1 MWEFTIENRAEGVA
15 LERAMSNFLDQLQNL
30 DRGWFG
36 FHAMFNYISEERLPH
51 LKLPTL
57 VINDQSS
64 LTKATKAASELIS
77 DMNYIELDDTQGG
90 IFELNIDQIAKH
102 VITFLNQQ

>member
-1 MWEFTIENRAEGVA
+1 MYKR
-15 LERAMSNFLDQLQNL
+15 Q
-30 DRGWFG
+30 
-36 FHAMFNYISEERLPH
+36 H
-51 LKLPTL
+51 LKLPAL
-57 VINDQSS
+57 IINDQSS
-64 LTKATKAASELIS
+64 LTKATKTASELIS